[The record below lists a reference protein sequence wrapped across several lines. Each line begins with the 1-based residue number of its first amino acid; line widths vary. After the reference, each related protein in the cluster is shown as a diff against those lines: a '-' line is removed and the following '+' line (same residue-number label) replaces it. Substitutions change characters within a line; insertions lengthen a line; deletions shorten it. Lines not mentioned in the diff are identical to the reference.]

1 MTIQW
6 FPGHMVAAQKKAAET
21 MEFTDVVIEV
31 LDARAP
37 AASQNPMI
45 KDLGAARQ
53 RANLKIL
60 NKSDLADPKIT
71 DQWIQYF
78 NKLPKTKAIAISC
91 KKVSDPKKILS
102 ACIDLV
108 PHRGTTLKPLRM
120 MIMGVPNVG
129 KSTLM
134 NAILNKRIAK
144 VGDEPAITKQQQR
157 HQINDYMILVD
168 TPGMMWPKIINE
180 KDGYLLAANNAIG
193 KNAYQEE
200 DVAIELGE
208 ILLKQYPELLR
219 ARFEVDSFIND
230 PIELLEFIAKKKK
243 STQSIFGRPIDTYTI
258 RDSQDDNVTLR
269 IYYEGIEARAR
280 VSNGDNLDQ
289 LFELIFRDKT
299 PAERATIKQKYAT
312 QGDVSEA
319 KELIQAKAKDMLRHY
334 IESIL
339 PGGFKAQVVTSSRR
353 AAIRYQEAFALAL
366 KDLLQ
371 QIESQKSILQ
381 SLDEE
386 AITQLSDELQ
396 FLAKTAKHH

>member
-1 MTIQW
+1 MSIQW

-45 KDLGAARQ
+45 QQLGAARQ

-91 KKVSDPKKILS
+91 KKANEPKKILTLCKTL
-102 ACIDLV
+102 A

-157 HQINDYMILVD
+157 HQINDHMILVD
-168 TPGMMWPKIINE
+168 TPGLMWPKINDE
-180 KDGYLLAANNAIG
+180 HDGYLLAANNAIG
-193 KNAYQEE
+193 KNAYHEE

-208 ILLKQYPELLR
+208 ILLNQYPNLLKS
-219 ARFEVDSFIND
+219 RFAIDDLVTDSIK
-230 PIELLEFIAKKKK
+230 LLEFIARKK
-243 STQSIFGRPIDTYTI
+243 SFPLRNHLPDLDKASTVLLNEYRQGYLGPI
-258 RDSQDDNVTLR
+258 SL
-269 IYYEGIEARAR
+269 
-280 VSNGDNLDQ
+280 
-289 LFELIFRDKT
+289 
-299 PAERATIKQKYAT
+299 
-312 QGDVSEA
+312 
-319 KELIQAKAKDMLRHY
+319 
-334 IESIL
+334 ES
-339 PGGFKAQVVTSSRR
+339 PESR
-353 AAIRYQEAFALAL
+353 
-366 KDLLQ
+366 K
-371 QIESQKSILQ
+371 K
-381 SLDEE
+381 
-386 AITQLSDELQ
+386 
-396 FLAKTAKHH
+396 LAK